1 MKLLFRASTVA
12 FLALTMVIVSS
23 CSKYEEGSKFTLLT
37 AKARVTGDWKMTE
50 LTVNGTAQ
58 DLSGSTFEV
67 SIKKDDT
74 YTATNSY
81 TFGGS
86 TNTTTDNGTWKFN
99 DDKTELIMTDS
110 DNDISTS
117 TIVMLKNK
125 MMKLKEVDGSTTTII
140 TLEQ

>member
-1 MKLLFRASTVA
+1 MKQFFRASTVA

-23 CSKYEEGSKFTLLT
+23 CSKYEEGSKFTFLT

-50 LTVNGTAQ
+50 LKVNGTAQ

-67 SIKKDDT
+67 SFKKDDT
-74 YTATNSY
+74 YTATNAY
-81 TFGGS
+81 TFGG
-86 TNTTTDNGTWKFN
+86 TTYTTTDNGTWKFN
-99 DDKTELIMTDS
+99 SDKTELIMTDS
-110 DNDISTS
+110 DNDTSTS

-125 MMKLKEVDGSTTTII
+125 MMKLKEVDGNTTTII

>member
-37 AKARVTGDWKMTE
+37 AKARVTGDWNMTE
-50 LTVNGTAQ
+50 ITVNGTTQ
-58 DLSGSTFEV
+58 DLTGTTSEI

-74 YTATNSY
+74 YTSTNSY

-86 TNTTTDNGTWKFN
+86 TYTTTDNGTWKFN
-99 DDKTELIMTDS
+99 DDKTELIITDS
-110 DNDISTS
+110 DGDISTS

-125 MMKLKEVDGSTTTII
+125 MMKLKDVDGSVTTII

>member
-86 TNTTTDNGTWKFN
+86 TYTTTDNGTWKFN

-125 MMKLKEVDGSTTTII
+125 MMKLKEVDGNTTTII